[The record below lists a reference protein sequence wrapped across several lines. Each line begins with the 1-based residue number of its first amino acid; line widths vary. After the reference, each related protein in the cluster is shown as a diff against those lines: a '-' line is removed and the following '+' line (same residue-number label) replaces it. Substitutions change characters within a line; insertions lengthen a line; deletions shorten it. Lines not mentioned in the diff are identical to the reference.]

1 MMTPR
6 GSAAGRLL
14 VLRPEASPSIGTGH
28 LMRLLALGQA
38 WLDAGGHVR
47 VLAGDAPGPLLDRL
61 RAEGFDVDQASD
73 VGSPDPR
80 LLAILT
86 ADPDARAV
94 IDSPHIGVP
103 DLAALAGVADRVL
116 VMDDIAT
123 LPHYPVA
130 WVVNQNAHADRAA
143 YPAESGPRY
152 LLGLRYVV
160 LRREFAR
167 LSAARPVA
175 ARARHLLV
183 SFGGADPG
191 GMTLRAVHAL
201 ERLPAALRSDL
212 DVRVVVGVANPAG
225 EALERAVSA
234 SSITIAL
241 ARDVRDMAS
250 QMVWADI
257 ALSSG
262 GTTVW
267 ELARSGCPTLVV
279 ETAPPELLLAQGLA
293 RVGLFDRLGPAATLD
308 DGEIATAIA
317 RRIDDDRW
325 RSEMAIMGPRLVDGQ
340 GASRVISALLAVAPS
355 DVEDAL
361 P

>member
-1 MMTPR
+1 MTSPR
-6 GSAAGRLL
+6 ETPAGRLL
-14 VLRPEASPSIGTGH
+14 VLRPDASPSIGTGH

-38 WLDAGGHVR
+38 WLDGGGRVR

-61 RAEGFDVDQASD
+61 RTEGFAVDPASD
-73 VGSPDPR
+73 VDRPDPR
-80 LLAILT
+80 LREILA

-94 IDSPHIGVP
+94 IDSPRIGVP

-116 VMDDIAT
+116 VMDDMAA

-152 LLGLRYVV
+152 LLGLPYVL
-160 LRREFAR
+160 LRREFRRTWRAR
-167 LSAARPVA
+167 TIA

-183 SFGGADPG
+183 AFGGADPG
-191 GMTLRAVHAL
+191 GMTYRAVHAL
-201 ERLPAALRSDL
+201 DRLPAALRRDL
-212 DVRVVVGVANPAG
+212 EVRVVVGVANPAG
-225 EALERAVSA
+225 GALEQAVAA
-234 SSITIAL
+234 SSIAIAL
-241 ARDVRDMAS
+241 ERDVRDMAG
-250 QMVWADI
+250 QMAWADL

-279 ETAPPELLLAQGLA
+279 ETAPSEVLLAKGLA
-293 RVGLFDRLGPAATLD
+293 RVGLFDRLGPAAALD
-308 DGEIATAIA
+308 DGVIATAIA
-317 RRIDDDRW
+317 RRIDDARW
-325 RSEMAIMGPRLVDGQ
+325 RSEMAILGPSLVDGQ
-340 GASRVISALLAVAPS
+340 GGARVIDALLSVPES
-355 DVEDAL
+355 MVEDVL